1 MPELGGFCNYCFN
14 NRTCKSRIDID
25 FSCATLSLFFE
36 HSLKEKIV
44 KYAEKSFKYTL
55 IRKFKNEP
63 IFYLVLNVH
72 EDGDFLILFC
82 VYPTV
87 SNKRRIFHT
96 HTIHIVVTC
105 THAKFIIVLDN
116 SSAIKNNN

>member
-1 MPELGGFCNYCFN
+1 MNEILKISGYVDITKKVDHILEMPELGGFCNYCFN
-14 NRTCKSRIDID
+14 NHTCKSRFDID

-72 EDGDFLILFC
+72 EDGDFLILFLRLPNR
-82 VYPTV
+82 V
-87 SNKRRIFHT
+87 
-96 HTIHIVVTC
+96 
-105 THAKFIIVLDN
+105 
-116 SSAIKNNN
+116 